1 MFIDEYFVFH
11 KFLFKKKLYKV
22 MINLSNSI
30 SALTIIVC
38 CPNIKR
44 PNKKIFIMKGDLMI
58 QNKVKNVILEKKTLL
73 TAMF

>member
-1 MFIDEYFVFH
+1 
-11 KFLFKKKLYKV
+11 

-58 QNKVKNVILEKKTLL
+58 QNKVKNVILEKKTTLL